1 MFIRDCACALV
12 TLLPSSLFHLSLSSF
27 VFFLSCST
35 PTSPYPISSTKA
47 SHVLKT
53 FPPVLSMSSV
63 SVPPLLLCVRVPL
76 SFRRLLFPASSPLCS
91 GAASPAFC
99 IVLAA
104 RTSFPLA
111 NALLDDR
118 VGDLYTHAAFWL
130 CLFF

>member
-53 FPPVLSMSSV
+53 FPPSALNVIGLCSSSSPLSSS
-63 SVPPLLLCVRVPL
+63 PPLLSTPSLPCFIAAL
-76 SFRRLLFPASSPLCS
+76 FWRRLTRLLHRPRRSHIVPA
-91 GAASPAFC
+91 
-99 IVLAA
+99 
-104 RTSFPLA
+104 R
-111 NALLDDR
+111 
-118 VGDLYTHAAFWL
+118 YTTLWN
-130 CLFF
+130 

>member
-63 SVPPLLLCVRVPL
+63 SVPLLLFCVRVPL
-76 SFRRLLFPASSPLCS
+76 SFRRLLSPASSPLCS
-91 GAASPAFC
+91 GTASPAFC

-111 NALLDDR
+111 TPPVYDYEDIKERAIQ
-118 VGDLYTHAAFWL
+118 
-130 CLFF
+130 